1 MKTQYKLPPE
11 KTTTTLPT
19 MPKQSVKAG
28 KGAEN
33 DYKAD
38 KMYGLVSICEVIK

>member
-1 MKTQYKLPPE
+1 MKPQYKPPPE
-11 KTTTTLPT
+11 ETTTTLPT
-19 MPKQSVKAG
+19 TPKQSVKAG

-38 KMYGLVSICEVIK
+38 KRYGLASICGVIK